1 MEEKIVINLNKAKML
16 NESGAL
22 IRFGAKI
29 NRMLY
34 YMFDA
39 TKGDLPSLLS
49 QYDVDVDLTED
60 GKLKNVN
67 LIILEP
73 ETSDE

>member
-1 MEEKIVINLNKAKML
+1 
-16 NESGAL
+16 
-22 IRFGAKI
+22 
-29 NRMLY
+29 MLY

-67 LIILEP
+67 LIKGKGTGPDFHKQFNELCNSKIVMVSPSSFSLYVR
-73 ETSDE
+73 